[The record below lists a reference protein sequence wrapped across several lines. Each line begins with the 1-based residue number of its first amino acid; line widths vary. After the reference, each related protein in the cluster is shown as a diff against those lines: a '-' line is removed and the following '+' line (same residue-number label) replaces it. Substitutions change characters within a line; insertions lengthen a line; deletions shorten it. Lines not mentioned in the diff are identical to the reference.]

1 VSAGFGIFLI
11 AVGAILSFA
20 VQDRVS
26 GVDLRMIGYIL
37 MGAGLVTLLLSLF
50 LSQRR
55 QTTVTARRD
64 IVTPDGGRQSVV
76 EQEHPPLNPGDPR
89 V

>member
-1 VSAGFGIFLI
+1 MSAGFGIFLI

-20 VQDRVS
+20 IQDRIA
-26 GVDLRMIGYIL
+26 GIDLKMIGYIL

-50 LSQRR
+50 LSQRK

-64 IVTPDGGRQSVV
+64 VVTPEGGRQTVV

-89 V
+89 L

>member
-1 VSAGFGIFLI
+1 MSAGFGIFLI